1 MSSLDEALQARLA
14 RVHERISAAA
24 RSAGRNPAEI
34 SLLAVSKTFG
44 SAHVVAA
51 TRAGLRAFGENYVQ
65 EGADKIARV
74 REAVPGATLAWHFIG
89 PIQSNKT
96 RALAESFD
104 WVQSVDRLKLAQRL
118 SAQRPAVLPP
128 LNVLLQVNISSE
140 ATKSGVPATEV
151 PALAGAVA
159 QLPRLRLRGLM
170 AIPAPEPDPQVQRR
184 PLARMRELFQSLQRG
199 GLAIDTLSMGMSDDL
214 EAAILEGATL
224 VRIGTAIFGRRAE
237 DPAGRIA

>member
-1 MSSLDEALQARLA
+1 MSSLDEALQARLI

-24 RSAGRNPAEI
+24 RSAGRDPAKI
-34 SLLAVSKTFG
+34 TLLAVSKTFG
-44 SAHVVAA
+44 PAHVVAA

-74 REAVPGATLAWHFIG
+74 REAVPDLALAWHFIG

-118 SAQRPAVLPP
+118 SEQRPASLQP
-128 LNVLLQVNISSE
+128 LNVLLQVNISGE
-140 ATKSGVPATEV
+140 ATKSGVSATEV
-151 PALAGAVA
+151 PSLAGAVA
-159 QLPRLRLRGLM
+159 QLPRVRLRGLM
-170 AIPAPEPDPQVQRR
+170 AIPAPEPDPAAQRR
-184 PLARMRELFQSLQRG
+184 PFARMRELFDSLRRT
-199 GLAIDTLSMGMSDDL
+199 GLDIDTLSMGMSDDL

-224 VRIGTAIFGRRAE
+224 VRIGTAIFGPRA
-237 DPAGRIA
+237 

>member
-24 RSAGRNPAEI
+24 GSAGRNPAEI

-44 SAHVVAA
+44 PAHVVAA
-51 TRAGLRAFGENYVQ
+51 TRAGLHAFGENYVQ

-74 REAVPGATLAWHFIG
+74 REAVPGITLAWHFIG

-96 RALAESFD
+96 RAIAESFD

-128 LNVLLQVNISSE
+128 LNVLLQVNISGE
-140 ATKSGVPATEV
+140 ATKSGVPAAEI
-151 PALAGAVA
+151 PALAGTVA
-159 QLPRLRLRGLM
+159 RLPRLRLRGLM
-170 AIPAPEPDPQVQRR
+170 AIPAPEADPQAQRR
-184 PLARMRELFQSLQRG
+184 PLARMRELFESLQRD

-224 VRIGTAIFGRRAE
+224 VRIGTAIFGLRA
-237 DPAGRIA
+237 

>member
-74 REAVPGATLAWHFIG
+74 REAVPGTTLAWHFIG

-170 AIPAPEPDPQVQRR
+170 AIPAPEPDPLAQRR